1 MTFHEVVNVSLPR
14 AIAGRQFF
22 VPRPDALMDS
32 ISGLHEFLQST
43 LHFKLANGDGLIMSA
58 DAAHR
63 FIHIR
68 LPEYLN

>member
-1 MTFHEVVNVSLPR
+1 
-14 AIAGRQFF
+14 
-22 VPRPDALMDS
+22 MDS